1 MKTVTPPKKAKT
13 AKPSKN
19 KAPEDDRSEKWDGDD
34 NENTAVDFDN
44 MHVRE
49 EDNWVNARVE
59 RALEVN

>member
-19 KAPEDDRSEKWDGDD
+19 KAPEDDRSEKWDGND

-49 EDNWVNARVE
+49 DDN
-59 RALEVN
+59 